1 MRLAS
6 SKYYSGKIVYS
17 VRNSLKDADPLYLHF
32 EKTWIRKNIYVV
44 TNSLKSKS
52 EYLNL
57 VGTEFSSRVTN
68 IYNGF
73 SMEQFKCEYKPDLHR
88 EIVIGTVG
96 RQTSQKNQIQILQAV
111 NSLKKEYSI
120 HFTLIGDQSFEKSN
134 ELRNYVDKHNLNAI
148 VTLMNS
154 QKNIEKYYNK
164 FNIFVLS
171 SFYEGCPNVL
181 FEAMLSKC
189 FCIVS
194 EGANSDQFIEDGIN
208 GLVYDGSNQMLEDKL
223 KFAIQLMVADRTDEI
238 INNGHQ
244 YVLDNFSMNKMVKSY
259 VKLYENILEDN
270 GG

>member
-1 MRLAS
+1 M
-6 SKYYSGKIVYS
+6 
-17 VRNSLKDADPLYLHF
+17 
-32 EKTWIRKNIYVV
+32 
-44 TNSLKSKS
+44 
-52 EYLNL
+52 
-57 VGTEFSSRVTN
+57 
-68 IYNGF
+68 
-73 SMEQFKCEYKPDLHR
+73 
-88 EIVIGTVG
+88 
-96 RQTSQKNQIQILQAV
+96 QAV